1 MIRKA
6 HPSDYEEICRLCES
20 NGISA
25 ANIALSQIFVF
36 VDRRKIK
43 GLIYLSTLNEIL
55 HLCVQSEYQR
65 KKIATKLLRYVR
77 RNRPNLMGYI
87 KVSNIAGLRL
97 LQSQGF
103 KAIAETKS
111 ADTEENYLF
120 MAWAQGCFSGFRK
133 VFAGDS

>member
-6 HPSDYEEICRLCES
+6 YPSDYEKICRLCES

-25 ANIALSQIFVF
+25 ANITLSQIFVF

-43 GLIYLSTLNEIL
+43 GFICLNTLNEVL
-55 HLCVQSEYQR
+55 HLLVDSDFQR

-77 RNRPNLMGYI
+77 RNRPNLMGHI
-87 KVSNIAGLRL
+87 RISNIPALRL
-97 LQSQGF
+97 LQGLGF
-103 KAIAETKS
+103 KAVAETKS
-111 ADTEENYLF
+111 SDTDEISLS

>member
-77 RNRPNLMGYI
+77 RNRPNLMGHI
-87 KVSNIAGLRL
+87 KVSNIAALRL

>member
-6 HPSDYEEICRLCES
+6 HPSDYEKICRLCES

-25 ANIALSQIFVF
+25 TNIALSQIFVF

-77 RNRPNLMGYI
+77 RNRPNLMGHI

>member
-55 HLCVQSEYQR
+55 HLCVQSKYQR

-77 RNRPNLMGYI
+77 RNRPNLMGHI

>member
-6 HPSDYEEICRLCES
+6 HPSDYEKICRLCES

-25 ANIALSQIFVF
+25 TNIALSQIFVF

-77 RNRPNLMGYI
+77 RNRPNLMGHI
-87 KVSNIAGLRL
+87 KVSNIAALRL

-103 KAIAETKS
+103 KVIAETKS
-111 ADTEENYLF
+111 VDTEEKYLS